1 MDRKSNAV
9 WDLCITVQLTRGLDL
24 VALRSLYAYDAL
36 LVRRAATDNKVA
48 NMTDVPLD
56 DNGCLDCS
64 QQTLVTCPPCKSDER
79 CVYTK
84 RTCDACSVAIC
95 EAKEAESSTNT
106 AAIIGGVV
114 GGVVFV
120 VLVAVFLFIWR
131 KRKHPARKS
140 AEFGQSFNQSS
151 LRPDHSGARG
161 MYGHESYMSST
172 LGVDPEK
179 NSRFLSFGSH
189 FPSGGEGSLF
199 NALDTA
205 TPATINQ
212 AQVLKPVQAQVAQV
226 KPKVVNIEL
235 VRSTSTRTKGG
246 NGSTPD
252 QSITSK
258 ESHATLSSH
267 TPSNGNDSRVT
278 SMAESE
284 APEEN
289 KRSTQVFEF
298 KRVNTL
304 TRSVSKRRNDVNQI
318 QPSTSQLPPSPELN
332 EKAVPALPRSES
344 PNIDP
349 PSVPLQSSSRMSLRI
364 ITAVSAD
371 PELSSE
377 QFSDTGLTNAL
388 PLRSA
393 DSSTIAPP
401 PTAHAR
407 QSRRLDSQP
416 TGSDAPAFLESA
428 ATSSSTHPHAAMHD
442 HATLATAPAA
452 LTQPPSPRVPSS
464 SSSAAAG
471 TAVATI
477 HPTVPASQAYT
488 APDESAFSSSVMS
501 QLSFANS
508 LVSSFPE
515 PPSTLPWMRRNS
527 RSSHITHETHIQR
540 DGGGLPEG
548 FGATGHELLTDSLQG
563 TPVMYPQANLAP
575 VDEVDLASGTTTPAK
590 PSAVKAHLANEI
602 APVPSSSSTEG
613 STKSASPVSPASHH
627 SDPFSN
633 AHEYREKQ

>member
-1 MDRKSNAV
+1 AF
-9 WDLCITVQLTRGLDL
+9 
-24 VALRSLYAYDAL
+24 DAQ
-36 LVRRAATDNKVA
+36 LVRRAATDDKVA
-48 NMTDVPLD
+48 NRTDVPLD

-64 QQTLVTCPPCKSDER
+64 KQALATCPPCKSDER

-84 RTCDACSVAIC
+84 RTCSACSVAVC
-95 EAKEAESSTNT
+95 EAKEVASSTNT

-114 GGVVFV
+114 GGIVVV
-120 VLVAVFLFIWR
+120 VLVAACLFLWR

-161 MYGHESYMSST
+161 MGAHESYMSST

-235 VRSTSTRTKGG
+235 VRSTSTRTKGS
-246 NGSTPD
+246 NGPTPD
-252 QSITSK
+252 QSMISK
-258 ESHATLSSH
+258 ESHMSLKSHTLS
-267 TPSNGNDSRVT
+267 NNVDSRVT

-284 APEEN
+284 APEES
-289 KRSTQVFEF
+289 KRLTQVFEF

-304 TRSVSKRRNDVNQI
+304 TRSVSKRRKDVNQI
-318 QPSTSQLPPSPELN
+318 QSPTSDLPPSPELN
-332 EKAVPALPRSES
+332 EKPVPTLPRSES
-344 PNIDP
+344 PNSDP
-349 PSVPLQSSSRMSLRI
+349 PSVPSQSSSRMSLRI
-364 ITAVSAD
+364 ITAAPVD
-371 PELSSE
+371 PELSPA
-377 QFSDTGLTNAL
+377 QFADSGLASAL
-388 PLRSA
+388 PVRSV
-393 DSSTIAPP
+393 DSSSIAPP

-407 QSRRLDSQP
+407 QPRRLDSCP
-416 TGSDAPAFLESA
+416 SGSDAPAVIDSA
-428 ATSSSTHPHAAMHD
+428 ATLSSTHS
-442 HATLATAPAA
+442 HATVQAQTTLAPAPAA
-452 LTQPPSPRVPSS
+452 LTQPPSPQLSS
-464 SSSAAAG
+464 TVV
-471 TAVATI
+471 TA
-477 HPTVPASQAYT
+477 HPTASAPVAANQTYT

-515 PPSTLPWMRRNS
+515 PPSNLPWMHRNS
-527 RSSHITHETHIQR
+527 QTSHITHETRIQR
-540 DGGGLPEG
+540 DGGGLLEG
-548 FGATGHELLTDSLQG
+548 FGATGQELLTDSLQG
-563 TPVMYPQANLAP
+563 TPVMCPQSGNLAP
-575 VDEVDLASGTTTPAK
+575 VDDVDLAPASTKTP
-590 PSAVKAHLANEI
+590 AVKAHLTNQIIPAS
-602 APVPSSSSTEG
+602 SSSSTDD
-613 STKSASPVSPASHH
+613 SAKSESPVSPASHH